1 MNILKIM
8 FEINTKI
15 EIKQILDKILKWSG
29 RSKKSN
35 EESKEDQI
43 YSIPKELYGQKFEL
57 CRFPTQVLEKIKEME
72 SKIKSMAKE
81 AIEYQ
86 KVFKII
92 FSLFIL
98 MARRLSSILKTL
110 IF

>member
-43 YSIPKELYGQKFEL
+43 YSIPKELYGQNFEL

-81 AIEYQ
+81 FSINFTPLPGTGGL
-86 KVFKII
+86 FKFFII
-92 FSLFIL
+92 
-98 MARRLSSILKTL
+98 KN
-110 IF
+110 